1 MMERTPSTPYSR
13 VGGWAALG
21 GSLLVLGS
29 MFLPW
34 VDTGGGTVD
43 FWHLSGVEGVRPDS
57 GAYGLT
63 LALMLL
69 LVVWCAL
76 YFRLRTHESRMA
88 WAFGGFAGAMI
99 LYGGDIRISE
109 DLPAGSFGAGEVA
122 ATIGLLLLVAGTVTA
137 LAANIPE
144 PVQARPGWKRPLRQR
159 AGQSAS

>member
-1 MMERTPSTPYSR
+1 MERTPSTPYSR
-13 VGGWAALG
+13 IGGLAALG
-21 GSLLVLGS
+21 GSLLVVAS

-43 FWHLSGVEGVRPDS
+43 FWHLSGVESVRPDS
-57 GAYGLT
+57 RTYGLS

-99 LYGGDIRISE
+99 LYGGDLRLSE
-109 DLPAGSFGAGEVA
+109 DLPAGALGAGEVA
-122 ATIGLLLLVAGTVTA
+122 ATAGLLLLIAGTVTA

-144 PVQARPGWKRPLRQR
+144 PAGSRTGWNGSLRRR

>member
-13 VGGWAALG
+13 VGGLTALG
-21 GSLLVLGS
+21 GSLLVVAS

-34 VDTGGGTVD
+34 VDTGGGGVD
-43 FWHLSGVEGVRPDS
+43 FWHLSGVESVRPDS
-57 GAYGLT
+57 RAYGLT

-76 YFRLRTHESRMA
+76 YFLLRTHESRMV
-88 WAFGGFAGAMI
+88 WAFGGFAGAMM
-99 LYGGDIRISE
+99 LYGGDLRISE
-109 DLPAGSFGAGEVA
+109 DLPSGSLGAGEVA
-122 ATIGLLLLVAGTVTA
+122 ATAGLLLLITGTVVA

-144 PVQARPGWKRPLRQR
+144 PVETRTDWRGSLRRR